1 MNLAVLR
8 GRPVPKRAAAVAL
21 ALAAAAGVVAGR
33 DAPAPA
39 VVEPAAPAAAARPA
53 RVAPLPAD
61 IDLSRLKRFDSA
73 ALQNDPFAP
82 RSFAPPAQP
91 KRKVT
96 ARAETPSA
104 PPLPFQY
111 FGKWVADGVTE
122 VYVMHGDEVIS
133 VAAGTTIGGE
143 YRVDAVSESRI
154 AFTYLP
160 LKTRQS
166 LQLAED
172 GG

>member
-1 MNLAVLR
+1 VNLAALR
-8 GRPVPKRAAAVAL
+8 GRPIPKRAAAVAL

-33 DAPAPA
+33 DTPVPVAA
-39 VVEPAAPAAAARPA
+39 EPAALERPA
-53 RVAPLPAD
+53 RAAPVPAE

-91 KRKVT
+91 TRKTT
-96 ARAETPSA
+96 ARAEKPSA

-111 FGKWVADGVTE
+111 FGKWVANGATE
-122 VYVMHGDEVIS
+122 VFVMRGDELIS
-133 VAAGTTIGGE
+133 VAAGITIGGE
-143 YRVDAVSESRI
+143 YRVDAVSESQI

-166 LQLAED
+166 LDLVEK